1 MNGLGWSIVKSGR
14 FFKGFLGAAQL
25 ASLMLY
31 LLGRGALTMKFS
43 RNLMT
48 GLIGFAL
55 LAVPVAAAAKD
66 NDRGGNDSHQAQAQS
81 RSNESHGSEAHGGGQ
96 AMHNESRG
104 EARIENHQARVEN
117 RNEARDNRQDFRNQA
132 REQRNDRV
140 ETRNVA
146 PEARQEFRGQGEGRT
161 YIPAPAVTERHDGRE
176 DRREANRD
184 WRQDRREANPDWRQ
198 DRNENRRDWH
208 EDRHDGDD
216 GHGRWIYGDRGR
228 DYDRAYDPDYDREYA
243 SGWVMPYSYSGGAC
257 AWARHLR
264 NVYRHDEYTGH
275 PAAAESLLWQ
285 MHRAERACG
294 GGRYGYNSYRHPY

>member
-14 FFKGFLGAAQL
+14 FFKGFLGAVQL
-25 ASLMLY
+25 ASVMLY

-55 LAVPVAAAAKD
+55 LAVPVAAGAKD
-66 NDRGGNDSHQAQAQS
+66 IDRGGNDSHQAQAQS

-104 EARIENHQARVEN
+104 EARVENHQARVEN

-161 YIPAPAVTERHDGRE
+161 YNAAPAVTEG
-176 DRREANRD
+176 
-184 WRQDRREANPDWRQ
+184 
-198 DRNENRRDWH
+198 
-208 EDRHDGDD
+208 HDGDD

-228 DYDRAYDPDYDREYA
+228 DYDRQYDPDYDREYA
-243 SGWVMPYSYSGGAC
+243 SGWVMPYSYSGGSC

-264 NVYRHDEYTGH
+264 NVYNHDRYTGH